1 MKSSKPKIL
10 LVYPN
15 LPLMLVPS
23 LAIGLFTDLCRKE
36 GCDVELFETTG
47 YLSESDIKNISPEN
61 RVKFSQSRPFSYEK
75 DLGVMPKRYAD
86 LNRDFEEKIAEFKP
100 DLLFM
105 SVVEDAFWQ
114 ALELLRVSAK
124 FDLPHVVGGVFPTA
138 APDVCLSFKE
148 VNAIGIGEGE
158 EILKACIKA
167 IEQGRGFDDIQGVWS
182 KKSDGQIIKSN
193 KPPLVDIN
201 QLQADYDL
209 FDEVRFMRPMG
220 GRIFKTIPVET
231 YRGCPYTCTYCNSPM
246 HLEFAKKDGQ
256 PSFLRRKKISRVRE
270 ELRQVVDRYDP
281 GFIYFV
287 DDSFLARPKKEIF
300 EFCEMYSEFKLP
312 FWFNTRPEN
321 CTPEIMEALNEVG
334 VYRISFGIECGNEQ
348 YRKKV
353 LLRSVTNEKLIRHFG
368 YIADS
373 GVAFSVNLIIGF
385 PGETR
390 DLVMDTV
397 ELTRSISGF
406 DALTVSVFTP
416 YHGTRLRDVAVRN
429 KWLDASIITKHTT
442 SHSLLEMPPPYLSAK
457 QIDGLMYTLPFYCYF
472 EKELWPEIEKAEAG
486 DEGVLELFR
495 ERYNQEFLGTDQD
508 TKKFVV
514 GSGTGCR
521 SNPKDQF
528 VVSTERLSSEEV
540 QLLHPL

>member
-1 MKSSKPKIL
+1 MPKIL

-23 LAIGLFTDLCRKE
+23 LAIGLFTDLCKKE

-47 YLSESDIKNISPEN
+47 YLSDSDIKNISPEN
-61 RVKFSQSRPFSYEK
+61 RIKFSQSRPFSYEK

-124 FDLPHVVGGVFPTA
+124 FDVPHIVGGVFPTA
-138 APDVCLSFKE
+138 APDVCLSFEE

-167 IEQGRGFDDIQGVWS
+167 IEQDRDFDGIQGVWS
-182 KKSDGQIIKSN
+182 KTSDGQIIKSE

-201 QLQADYDL
+201 QLNADYDL

-246 HLEFAKKDGQ
+246 HVEFAKKDGQ
-256 PSFLRRKKISRVRE
+256 PSFLRRKTISRVRE
-270 ELRQVVDRYDP
+270 ELKQVVDRYDP

-321 CTPEIMEALNEVG
+321 CTPEIMEALREVG

-353 LLRSVTNEKLIRHFG
+353 LLRSVTNEKLIRHFN

-429 KWLDASIITKHTT
+429 QWLDSSVITKHTT
-442 SHSLLEMPPPYLSAK
+442 SRSLLNMPAPYLNAE
-457 QIDGLMYTLPFYCYF
+457 QINGLMYTIPFYCYF
-472 EKELWPEIEKAEAG
+472 DKGLWPEIEKAEAG
-486 DEGVLELFR
+486 DEAKLEHFR
-495 ERYNQEFLGTDQD
+495 ERYNQEFLGTSQD
-508 TKKFVV
+508 KDDFIVN
-514 GSGTGCR
+514 GGTGCR

-528 VVSTERLSSEEV
+528 VLSRNRLSQDEV
-540 QLLHPL
+540 ELLHPL